1 VRAAAPSTETLAA
14 AVALLEAA
22 ERPVILAGGGSLDA
36 AVEVSAL
43 AHKLAAPVIT
53 TIAGKGVIPDGH
65 PLSLGAGLQRAG
77 PRAFLAAADLVVAVG
92 TELSAPDLHM
102 WDAQARKLEARLG
115 TAYEG
120 PTGLALSGKLL
131 RIDIDGA
138 ILAGDQRADLVMKA
152 DAAEALTRL
161 GEALVA
167 RPEAARAKVAAEV
180 AEIREG
186 LRDDLT
192 ALEKKHVAVLDALR
206 AALPD
211 DGFVCSDMTQI
222 AYTAN
227 TTFEA
232 RCPRSYF
239 HPVGYGTLG
248 YALPAAIGAKLAAPE
263 RAAVALVGDG
273 GLLFTIQELATAPE
287 LRQPLAVV
295 LWNNEALGEIED
307 SMIRQGIP
315 TISVRPETPDFQ
327 ALARAFNCRA
337 CRPESLA
344 AFQEELTAA
353 FAADRPTLIELR
365 QDAAYLP

>member
-1 VRAAAPSTETLAA
+1 
-14 AVALLEAA
+14 
-22 ERPVILAGGGSLDA
+22 
-36 AVEVSAL
+36 
-43 AHKLAAPVIT
+43 
-53 TIAGKGVIPDGH
+53 
-65 PLSLGAGLQRAG
+65 
-77 PRAFLAAADLVVAVG
+77 
-92 TELSAPDLHM
+92 M
-102 WDAQARKLEARLG
+102 
-115 TAYEG
+115 
-120 PTGLALSGKLL
+120 
-131 RIDIDGA
+131 
-138 ILAGDQRADLVMKA
+138 
-152 DAAEALTRL
+152 
-161 GEALVA
+161 A

-180 AEIREG
+180 AAEVAEIRAG

-192 ALEKKHVAVLDALR
+192 ALEQKHLAVLDALR

-273 GLLFTIQELATAPE
+273 GLLFTVQELATAAE

-315 TISVRPETPDFQ
+315 AISVRPETPDFQ